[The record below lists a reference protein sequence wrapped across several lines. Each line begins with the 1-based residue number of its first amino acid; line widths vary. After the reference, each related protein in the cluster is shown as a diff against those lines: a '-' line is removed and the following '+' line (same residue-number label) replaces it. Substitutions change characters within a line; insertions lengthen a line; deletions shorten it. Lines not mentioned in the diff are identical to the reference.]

1 MPGTPKFGR
10 LLTALVTPFTADD
23 KVDYVQAQKLA
34 RTLLD
39 SGSDGFIVSG
49 TTGEAPTLAQYDDLL
64 PAARRAAREAGL
76 KRSDIAAAIKSVRRA
91 G

>member
-23 KVDYVQAQKLA
+23 KVDYLQAQKLA

-49 TTGEAPTLAQYDDLL
+49 TKPGQLEGQ
-64 PAARRAAREAGL
+64 
-76 KRSDIAAAIKSVRRA
+76 
-91 G
+91 